1 MSVESQILDLLEA
14 ALKTVLTVNGFQSNA
29 GTNVFKNLEY
39 QTAPEASLW
48 PCIVFFPGELQSG
61 NEGDVPPCMGEQN
74 NFLPVRLE
82 GYIEDDERG
91 TAGQKIKEDFRKLVT
106 GLGHFGDLVEL
117 VNGYRSSSNVQP
129 GADGFWSAVACD
141 FTIFYVTPVGEE

>member
-14 ALKTVLTVNGFQSNA
+14 GLKTVLVANGFQSDA

-48 PCIVFFPGELQSG
+48 PCLVLFPGELQSG
-61 NEGDVPPCMGEQN
+61 TEGDVPPCMGEQN

-82 GYIEDDERG
+82 GYTADDERG
-91 TAGQKIKEDFRKLVT
+91 TNGQKIKEDFRKLVT
-106 GLGHFGDLVEL
+106 GLDHFGDLVEQ
-117 VNGYRSSSNVQP
+117 VEGYKSSTNVQS
-129 GADGFWSAVACD
+129 GAEGFWSAVACD

>member
-14 ALKTVLTVNGFQSNA
+14 GLKTVLIANGFQSDA
-29 GTNVFKNLEY
+29 GSNVFKNLEY

-48 PCIVFFPGELQSG
+48 PCLVYFPGELQSG

-82 GYIEDDERG
+82 GYTVDDERG
-91 TAGQKIKEDFRKLVT
+91 TTGQKIKEDFRKLVT
-106 GLGHFGDLVEL
+106 ALGYFDGLVEL
-117 VNGYRSSSNVQP
+117 VQGYKSSANVQP

-141 FTIFYVTPVGEE
+141 FTIFYVTPVGQE